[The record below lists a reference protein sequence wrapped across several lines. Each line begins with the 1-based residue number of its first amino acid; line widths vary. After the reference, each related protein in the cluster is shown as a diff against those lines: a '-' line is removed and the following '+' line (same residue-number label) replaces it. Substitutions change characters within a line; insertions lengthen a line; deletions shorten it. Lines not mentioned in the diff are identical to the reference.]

1 MSKLTIRAKM
11 TLLAAMFAV
20 GLGAFITV
28 IFVTTADNVDDSD
41 YRHVIQMKDTLADV
55 LPPPL
60 YVLESWSVAQEMV
73 SAAGDK
79 ARLAELGE
87 NWRTLQKEEASR
99 RDYWAQHLTQ
109 VEARS
114 LLGEVEQTAERFF
127 SVGDTELM
135 PALQSGDKAKID
147 AAKAALA
154 NAYHAQRA
162 KVDRFVAF
170 ANQQT
175 EREVS
180 QAASEIHRRKMTS
193 AFLGAVLALVAGG
206 AGLWIAGDVAR
217 RMRAAIALLGQ
228 VADGDLTAR
237 MDASVSDEIGD
248 MAKALNAAF
257 ESVHEALT
265 RVQSVASTL
274 ASTASDLSGSA
285 EEISSGA
292 QQQASS
298 LEETAASL
306 EQITATVRQSAGNA
320 QQASQLA
327 EQSRDVAT
335 QGGSV
340 VSEAVTAMEEVTRAS
355 RRIGDIITT
364 IDEIALQT
372 NLLAL
377 NAAVEAA
384 RAGEQG
390 RGFAVVAAEVGSLA
404 QRSAAAAKEVKNLIE
419 DTLERV
425 SNGHALVGRSGQA
438 LGEIITSVKRVTD
451 IVGEIASASR
461 EQSAGVEQVNQ
472 AVTQMDQ
479 VTQSNA
485 AQTDALSQ
493 TAGSLASAA
502 SELHQLVGQFQL
514 RSGQDEGPSREAP
527 PARRRPDAAAQ
538 RRPGTRP
545 VRLPPRG
552 GARERKGTASSANG
566 QWPTGSDNGD
576 DQIELL

>member
-1 MSKLTIRAKM
+1 MSQLTIKAKM
-11 TLLAAMFAV
+11 TLLAALFAV
-20 GLGAFITV
+20 GLGAFVTV
-28 IFVTTADNVDDSD
+28 IFMTTADNVGESD
-41 YRHVIQMKDTLADV
+41 YSKVIELKDALADV
-55 LPPPL
+55 MPPPL
-60 YVLESWSVAQEMV
+60 YVLESWAVAEEVMDHV
-73 SAAGDK
+73 DDK
-79 ARLAELGE
+79 ARIAQLTDV
-87 NWRTLQKEEASR
+87 WRSLEKDQRTR
-99 RDYWAQHLTQ
+99 RDYWAQNLT
-109 VEARS
+109 VSEARAP
-114 LLGEVEQTAERFF
+114 LAEVTQSAERFF
-127 SVGDTELM
+127 AIGNNELL
-135 PALQSGDKAKID
+135 PAAMAGDKVKIETAMD
-147 AAKAALA
+147 NLEV
-154 NAYHAQRA
+154 AYKAQRA
-162 KVDRFVAF
+162 TVDRFVAL
-170 ANQQT
+170 ATQVT
-175 EREVS
+175 DREVAT
-180 QAASEIHRRKMTS
+180 AASDIRRRKLLS
-193 AFLGAVLALVAGG
+193 AFFGALLALTAGG
-206 AGLWIAGDVAR
+206 MGLLIARDVAK
-217 RMRAAIALLGQ
+217 RMRESVALLGR
-228 VADGDLTAR
+228 VAQGDLTAR
-237 MDASVSDEIGD
+237 MDASTSDEIGD
-248 MAKALNAAF
+248 MAIALNEAF

-265 RVQSVASTL
+265 RVQTVASTL
-274 ASTASDLSGSA
+274 ASTATDLSGSA

-335 QGGSV
+335 QGGGV

-514 RSGQDEGPSREAP
+514 RGGSSDEAQTREAAPPRRKPEPAKRRQVARPARQPQRSPSRERAN
-527 PARRRPDAAAQ
+527 
-538 RRPGTRP
+538 T
-545 VRLPPRG
+545 
-552 GARERKGTASSANG
+552 ANG
-566 QWPTGSDNGD
+566 HWPAGVEGGD

>member
-1 MSKLTIRAKM
+1 MSKLTIKAKM
-11 TLLAAMFAV
+11 TLLAALFAV
-20 GLGAFITV
+20 GLGTFISM
-28 IFVTTADNVDDSD
+28 IFVTTADNVDESD
-41 YRHVIQMKDTLADV
+41 YRRIIQMKDVLADV

-60 YVLESWSVAQEMV
+60 YVLEGRSVLQELEDAAGDPNEVRRLTESWRSLEKDARTRRDHWSRNLDVAEARPLLGEVEQGADRFFAVGNAEFLPALE
-73 SAAGDK
+73 SGDK
-79 ARLAELGE
+79 ARLA
-87 NWRTLQKEEASR
+87 
-99 RDYWAQHLTQ
+99 
-109 VEARS
+109 
-114 LLGEVEQTAERFF
+114 
-127 SVGDTELM
+127 
-135 PALQSGDKAKID
+135 
-147 AAKAALA
+147 AAKRSVST
-154 NAYHAQRA
+154 AYQAQRTA
-162 KVDRFVAF
+162 VDRLVAF
-170 ANQQT
+170 TTQQT
-175 EREVS
+175 EVE
-180 QAASEIHRRKMTS
+180 ATS
-193 AFLGAVLALVAGG
+193 ASNEIRHRKWVSAFFGALLAVLAGG
-206 AGLWIAGDVAR
+206 LGLLFANDVTR
-217 RMRAAIALLGQ
+217 RMRESISLLGQ
-228 VADGDLTAR
+228 VASGDLTAR
-237 MDASVSDEIGD
+237 MDTSAKDEIGE
-248 MAKALNAAF
+248 MAMALNAAF
-257 ESVHEALT
+257 DSVHEALT
-265 RVQSVASTL
+265 RVQTVASNL
-274 ASTASDLSGSA
+274 ASTATDLSGSA
-285 EEISSGA
+285 EEISAGA

-335 QGGSV
+335 QGGNV
-340 VSEAVTAMEEVTRAS
+340 VSEAVTAMEEVTRSS

-425 SNGHALVGRSGQA
+425 SNGHTLVGRSGQA

-479 VTQSNA
+479 VTQGNA

-493 TAGSLASAA
+493 TAASLASAA
-502 SELHQLVGQFQL
+502 SELHQLVGKFQL
-514 RSGQDEGPSREAP
+514 RGSVQDDAQGREP
-527 PARRRPDAAAQ
+527 PAGRRRVDTQ
-538 RRPGTRP
+538 TRRPATRP
-545 VRLPPRG
+545 RPQPR
-552 GARERKGTASSANG
+552 ANAVRERAPSTNG
-566 QWPTGSDNGD
+566 AWPAGMDAHD

>member
-1 MSKLTIRAKM
+1 MFNLSIKAKM
-11 TLLAAMFAV
+11 TLLAALFAI
-20 GLGAFITV
+20 GLGVFVTV
-28 IFVTTADNVDDSD
+28 IFVTTADNVAESD
-41 YRHVIQMKDTLADV
+41 YKHVIEMKDTLADV

-60 YVLESWSVAQEMV
+60 YVLEAWAVANEMEDAVADKSHFDQIGDAWRQLQKDKQVRREYWSAHLTLPEARPILNDVAQ
-73 SAAGDK
+73 
-79 ARLAELGE
+79 
-87 NWRTLQKEEASR
+87 
-99 RDYWAQHLTQ
+99 
-109 VEARS
+109 
-114 LLGEVEQTAERFF
+114 TADHFF
-127 SVGDTELM
+127 AVGDTQWI
-135 PALQSGDKAKID
+135 PALLSGDKAKVAAARSALTD
-147 AAKAALA
+147 AYRQQRSSVDKYV
-154 NAYHAQRA
+154 AYASRQS
-162 KVDRFVAF
+162 
-170 ANQQT
+170 
-175 EREVS
+175 EREDAE
-180 QAASEIHRRKMTS
+180 AAANIHRRKLMS
-193 AFLGAVLALVAGG
+193 
-206 AGLWIAGDVAR
+206 
-217 RMRAAIALLGQ
+217 ALLGALLAV
-228 VADGDLTAR
+228 VAGAAGLLIARDVAGRMSSTVALLGRVANGDLTAR
-237 MDASVSDEIGD
+237 MDASVKDEIGA
-248 MAKALNAAF
+248 MAEALNMAF
-257 ESVHEALT
+257 EAVQEALT
-265 RVQSVASTL
+265 RVQVVASTL
-274 ASTASDLSGSA
+274 ASTANDLSGSA
-285 EEISSGA
+285 EQISSGA

-306 EQITATVRQSAGNA
+306 EEITATVRQSAGNA

-340 VSEAVTAMEEVTRAS
+340 VGEAVTAMEEVTRAS

-451 IVGEIASASR
+451 IVGEIASAAR

-502 SELHQLVGQFQL
+502 SELQDLVGRFQL
-514 RSGQDEGPSREAP
+514 GSGSHNDPVQRELAPVRRRQDPG
-527 PARRRPDAAAQ
+527 ARRAVARP
-538 RRPGTRP
+538 TRP
-545 VRLPPRG
+545 VGR
-552 GARERKGTASSANG
+552 ANATRERSNG
-566 QWPTGSDNGD
+566 HWPAGVENGD